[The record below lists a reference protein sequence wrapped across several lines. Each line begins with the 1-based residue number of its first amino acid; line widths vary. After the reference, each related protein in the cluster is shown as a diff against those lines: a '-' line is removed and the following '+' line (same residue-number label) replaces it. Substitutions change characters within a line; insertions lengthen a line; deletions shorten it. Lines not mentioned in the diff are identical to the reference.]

1 MLHQFRV
8 ALRWIWKAQGT
19 VDLGGLLAYIAL
31 EEKELSDMPFP
42 SKKTD
47 ELIEQVLSRIAKGET
62 LAALGREL
70 DFHPTV
76 WRDWCREDE
85 SLSLAYAQAKE
96 TGYDVIADD
105 VLSIIDAEPERLR
118 EKDEDGNIIA
128 GRLDNASVTWQ
139 KNRAEYRMKLLAKWA
154 PSKYGD
160 SSTLNLG
167 NKDDK
172 PLAIASETAE
182 VTKSIAAAIRAGA
195 LGDKD
200 A

>member
-1 MLHQFRV
+1 
-8 ALRWIWKAQGT
+8 
-19 VDLGGLLAYIAL
+19 
-31 EEKELSDMPFP
+31 MPTP
-42 SKKTD
+42 TKKTAALV
-47 ELIEQVLSRIAKGET
+47 EGVLSRLAQGET
-62 LAALGREL
+62 LAALAREF

-76 WRDWCREDE
+76 WAMWCREDE
-85 SLSLAYAQAKE
+85 ALSFAYAQAKAV
-96 TGYDVIADD
+96 GYDVIADD
-105 VLSIIDAEPERLR
+105 VLHIIDAEPERLR
-118 EKDEDGNIIA
+118 EKDADGNIIA

-154 PSKYGD
+154 PNKYGD
-160 SSTLNLG
+160 SATLNLG

-172 PLAIASETAE
+172 PLAIASETAD

>member
-1 MLHQFRV
+1 
-8 ALRWIWKAQGT
+8 
-19 VDLGGLLAYIAL
+19 
-31 EEKELSDMPFP
+31 MPP
-42 SKKTD
+42 PTKKTD
-47 ELIEQVLSRIAKGET
+47 ALVEGVLSRLAQGET
-62 LAALGREL
+62 LAALAREF

-76 WRDWCREDE
+76 WAEWCRNDE
-85 SLSLAYAQAKE
+85 TLAFAYAQAKE
-96 TGYDVIADD
+96 VGYDVIADD
-105 VLSIIDAEPERLR
+105 VLRIIDAEPERLP
-118 EKDEDGNIIA
+118 EKDAAGNYLPK

-154 PSKYGD
+154 PKKYGD

-172 PLAIASETAE
+172 PLAIASETADI
-182 VTKSIAAAIRAGA
+182 TKSIAAAIRAGA

>member
-1 MLHQFRV
+1 
-8 ALRWIWKAQGT
+8 
-19 VDLGGLLAYIAL
+19 
-31 EEKELSDMPFP
+31 MPTP
-42 SKKTD
+42 TKKTD
-47 ELIEQVLSRIAKGET
+47 ALVEEVLSRLAQGET

-70 DFHPTV
+70 NFHPTV
-76 WRDWCREDE
+76 WAEWCRNDE
-85 SLSLAYAQAKE
+85 TLAFAYAQAKE
-96 TGYDVIADD
+96 VGYDVIADD
-105 VLSIIDAEPERLR
+105 VLHIIDAEPERLL
-118 EKDEDGNIIA
+118 EKDAAGNTVA

-154 PSKYGD
+154 PKKYGD

-172 PLAIASETAE
+172 PLAIASETAD